1 MKKAI
6 HILLFIALPIFTNGQ
21 NQGKISIG
29 VGTSTQI
36 GSASGFMNNPK
47 ISFGRFYGKNMEM
60 GLKIGGNYKK
70 VKYTSDIT
78 INSSSFDEFTRKS
91 FQGAIYG
98 RYYISNYRLRPFV
111 LAELSLESNSYMLY
125 KKVSNSQLSGTG
137 NSTTALYSKLG
148 AGFSYS
154 ITKRRNL
161 FLDASFSKSIS
172 NSEFNNPFQSNS
184 NSNTVN
190 LDFRYIFGK

>member
-6 HILLFIALPIFTNGQ
+6 HILLFIALPIITNGQ

-47 ISFGRFYGKNMEM
+47 ISFGRFYGKNLEI
-60 GLKIGGNYKK
+60 GFKIGGNYKK
-70 VKYTSDIT
+70 IKYTSDIN
-78 INSSSFDEFTRKS
+78 INNSSFDEFTRKS

-111 LAELSLESNSYMLY
+111 LAEISLESNSYMFY
-125 KKVSNSQLSGTG
+125 KKVSNSQLSGNG
-137 NSTTALYSKLG
+137 NSSTAMYSKLG

-154 ITKRRNL
+154 ITKRKNL
-161 FLDASFSKSIS
+161 FLDASFSKNIS
-172 NSEFNNPFQSNS
+172 NTEINNPFQSNS
-184 NSNTVN
+184 NTVN
-190 LDFRYIFGK
+190 LDLRYIFGK